1 MRILLAAAIIAS
13 TWTIDPRRSVVSFT
27 VTKFGREVVEGRF
40 HAFTGRIDY
49 DPRFP
54 ERSAMEWKVRVGS
67 VRTGEP
73 ARDETLQGPAFF
85 DAARHPEL
93 SFVADRIRPL
103 PDGRMH
109 VAGRLTIRGTTRPLV
124 ITARLLD
131 SNPERP
137 VFETHFTLNRHEFG
151 VSGGSVSRH
160 GISDTVNVRLR
171 MTGEPR

>member
-1 MRILLAAAIIAS
+1 MRFILAAAIIAS
-13 TWTIDPRRSVVSFT
+13 SWTIDPQESVVSFT
-27 VTKFGREVVEGRF
+27 VTKFGREIVEGRF
-40 HAFTGRIDY
+40 HDFTGRIAY

-54 ERSAMEWKVRVGS
+54 ERSTMHWKVRVGS

-73 ARDETLQGPAFF
+73 ARDETLLGPDFF
-85 DAARHPEL
+85 DAARHPVL

-109 VAGRLTIRGTTRPLV
+109 IAGRLTIRGTTRPLV
-124 ITARLLD
+124 VTARAL
-131 SNPERP
+131 SANPERP
-137 VFETHFTLNRHEFG
+137 VFETRFTLNRHEFG

-171 MTGEPR
+171 MTGESR